1 MKRILSL
8 LIALVLCAGSS
19 VYADQVPRMDKD
31 ELKAMLGNEH
41 LVILDVRQGRDW
53 NASEFKI
60 KDAIRIEEG
69 DLSVA
74 SKYPKDTTTFVL
86 YCA

>member
-8 LIALVLCAGSS
+8 LIALVFCAGAS

-31 ELKAMLGNEH
+31 DLKAMLGKEN
-41 LVILDVRQGRDW
+41 LVILDVRQGKDW

-60 KDAIRIEEG
+60 KDAIRVEEG

-74 SKYPKDTTTFVL
+74 NKYPKDTTTFVL